1 MSEQILIQNPDQ
13 LEVINQPSLLIE
25 AAPNRITLDPS
36 SIVVVE
42 DKRPTLEIYLHGPRG
57 LKGDQGDPGTGGNGN
72 GINEFREL
80 QDVLL
85 VNLAD
90 GQLIK
95 YNQTFDSFVN
105 SDYLDGGNF

>member
-1 MSEQILIQNPDQ
+1 MSDQILIQNPDQ

-25 AAPNRITLDPS
+25 SAPNRITLDPS
-36 SIVVVE
+36 PIVVVE

-57 LKGDQGDPGTGGNGN
+57 LKGDQGDAGEGGNN
-72 GINEFREL
+72 YTEFRDL
-80 QDVLL
+80 NDVLL

-95 YNQTFDSFVN
+95 YNQSFDSFVN

>member
-1 MSEQILIQNPDQ
+1 MSDQIFIQNPDQ
-13 LEVINQPSLLIE
+13 LEVINQPSLVIE
-25 AAPNRITLDPS
+25 AAPNHITLDPAP
-36 SIVVVE
+36 IVVVE

-57 LKGDQGDPGTGGNGN
+57 LKGDQGDAGTT
-72 GINEFREL
+72 NEFRQL

-85 VNLAD
+85 VNLND

>member
-1 MSEQILIQNPDQ
+1 MTEQILIENPDQ

-25 AAPNRITLDPS
+25 SAPHWITLDPS
-36 SIVVVE
+36 PIVVIDE
-42 DKRPTLEIYLHGPRG
+42 KRPTLEIYLHGPRG
-57 LKGDQGDPGTGGNGN
+57 LKGDQGDAGAGGANYT
-72 GINEFREL
+72 EFRQL

-85 VNLAD
+85 VNLND

-95 YNQTFDSFVN
+95 YNQSFDSFVN

>member
-1 MSEQILIQNPDQ
+1 MSDQILIRNADQ

-25 AAPNRITLDPS
+25 SSPNRITLDPS
-36 SIVVVE
+36 PILVVD

-57 LKGDQGDPGTGGNGN
+57 LKGEKGDPGTSGNGN

-85 VNLAD
+85 VNLQD
-90 GQLIK
+90 GQFIK
-95 YNQTFDSFVN
+95 YNQAFDSFVN

>member
-1 MSEQILIQNPDQ
+1 MSDQILIQNPDQ

-25 AAPNRITLDPS
+25 SAPNRITLDPAP
-36 SIVVVE
+36 IVVVE

-57 LKGDQGDPGTGGNGN
+57 LKGDQGDAGEGGNN
-72 GINEFREL
+72 YTEFRDL
-80 QDVLL
+80 NDVLL
-85 VNLAD
+85 VNLVD

>member
-1 MSEQILIQNPDQ
+1 MSDQILIQNPDQ
-13 LEVINQPSLLIE
+13 LEVMNQPSLLIE
-25 AAPNRITLDPS
+25 SAPNRITLDPS
-36 SIVVVE
+36 PIVVVE

-57 LKGDQGDPGTGGNGN
+57 AKGDQGDAGAGGNN
-72 GINEFREL
+72 YTEFRDL

>member
-1 MSEQILIQNPDQ
+1 MSDQILIQNPDQ

-25 AAPNRITLDPS
+25 AAPNRITLDPAP
-36 SIVVVE
+36 IVVVE
-42 DKRPTLEIYLHGPRG
+42 DKRPNLEIYLHGPRG
-57 LKGDQGDPGTGGNGN
+57 LKGDQGDPGAGGDNYT
-72 GINEFREL
+72 EFRQL

-95 YNQTFDSFVN
+95 YNQSFDSFVN

>member
-1 MSEQILIQNPDQ
+1 M
-13 LEVINQPSLLIE
+13 
-25 AAPNRITLDPS
+25 
-36 SIVVVE
+36 VVE

-57 LKGDQGDPGTGGNGN
+57 LKGDQGDAGAGGNN
-72 GINEFREL
+72 YTEFRDL

>member
-1 MSEQILIQNPDQ
+1 MSDQILIQNPDQ

-25 AAPNRITLDPS
+25 SAPNRITLDPAP
-36 SIVVVE
+36 IVVVE

-57 LKGDQGDPGTGGNGN
+57 LKGDQGDAGEGGNN
-72 GINEFREL
+72 YTEFRDL
-80 QDVLL
+80 NDVLL

-95 YNQTFDSFVN
+95 YNQSFDSFVN

>member
-1 MSEQILIQNPDQ
+1 MSDQILIRNADQ

-25 AAPNRITLDPS
+25 AAPSKITLDPS
-36 SIVVVE
+36 PILVVE
-42 DKRPTLEIYLHGPRG
+42 DKRPTLEIYMHGPRG
-57 LKGDQGDPGTGGNGN
+57 LKGEKGDPGTGGN

-85 VNLAD
+85 INLQD
-90 GQLIK
+90 GQFIK
-95 YNQTFDSFVN
+95 YNQAFDSFVN